1 MSNKEISKEN
11 LNIFNLI
18 AVGAF
23 LYYFLRCL
31 AHLFV
36 IVYKFIGIVSGMEPV
51 VLFWTN
57 KILYIVVMCLA
68 LRLWITKM
76 WKQIDLNSINTKQ
89 ILLKIGIAI
98 VIANVL
104 QFLYGYYV
112 PDFLFENFE
121 KALMSYHEVEKVID
135 IFGLIDISFS
145 IIGTSILLVL
155 FIKWK

>member
-1 MSNKEISKEN
+1 MNNKAIKKEN
-11 LNIFNLI
+11 FNVFNLI

-36 IVYKFIGIVSGMEPV
+36 IGYKSIGIISGMEPV
-51 VLFWTN
+51 VLVWTS
-57 KILYIVVMCLA
+57 KILYIVVMCLVS
-68 LRLWITKM
+68 RLWITKM

-98 VIANVL
+98 VIVNVL

-121 KALMSYHEVEKVID
+121 KASMSYHEVEKVID
-135 IFGLIDISFS
+135 KYGLIDISFD